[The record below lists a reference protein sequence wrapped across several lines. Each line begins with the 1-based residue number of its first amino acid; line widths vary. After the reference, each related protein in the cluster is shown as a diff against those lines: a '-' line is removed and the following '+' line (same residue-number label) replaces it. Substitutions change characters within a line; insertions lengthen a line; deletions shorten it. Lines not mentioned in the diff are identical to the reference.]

1 MLSQSKARFLHLLRV
16 QLSLKVRTPSLS
28 AFSFRQRQERYLAK
42 HRLAAEAAT
51 SLSQV
56 ISLANRV
63 LSELQCE
70 RFNNWVSGKT
80 FALGF
85 VAKRKV
91 FQRKL
96 KKTARCIDLD

>member
-1 MLSQSKARFLHLLRV
+1 M
-16 QLSLKVRTPSLS
+16 RTPSLS

-42 HRLAAEAAT
+42 HRRSAEAAT

-63 LSELQCE
+63 LSDLQSA

-85 VAKRKV
+85 VAARRKV
-91 FQRKL
+91 FKREL
-96 KKTARCIDLD
+96 KRAPRCIDLE